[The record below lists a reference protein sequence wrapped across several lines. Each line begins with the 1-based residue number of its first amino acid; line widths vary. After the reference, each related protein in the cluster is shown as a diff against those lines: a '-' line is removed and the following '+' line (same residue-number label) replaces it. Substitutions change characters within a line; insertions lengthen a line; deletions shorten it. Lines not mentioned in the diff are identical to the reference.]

1 MTRQK
6 IMHVA
11 LRQFAK
17 KGFEATTLSTIGT
30 ECAMKKQS
38 IYSHFTS
45 KDALFLEIYD
55 EALKNEIAYI
65 DMWISRHEENHL
77 KTLLP
82 MFVEEYLSRHLLD
95 DGMTFF
101 YRFAFYAPEQFKT
114 RIEVGTEQFIS
125 HLEAQFIALFKRHM
139 EQLTSTS
146 SPEACALHYLTL
158 FDGLIV
164 GCLYDSPKR
173 YIQRKS
179 AALDLFIHSFV
190 KDDLLDD

>member
-1 MTRQK
+1 MTRQT